1 MSLRLEILAALFGDF
16 ETIYTMRNCR
26 AMKPY
31 GLALVGKNVLVL
43 RCAICST
50 IEIESEACDP
60 RWEHHRGAS
69 LPDP

>member
-31 GLALVGKNVLVL
+31 GLALVGKNVLVAAVRDL
-43 RCAICST
+43 LNDRDRVRSM
-50 IEIESEACDP
+50 
-60 RWEHHRGAS
+60 
-69 LPDP
+69 